1 MTEDPLI
8 TFNFGLEVTGVLSG
22 FFTHVSG
29 LSSETETVDH
39 KVVTATGQG
48 IVQMEPGR
56 LKWNPVTLKRGV
68 TSNLDIWDWRQ
79 KVVDG
84 KMADARKAAS
94 IIAYS
99 PDGKAVARWDMDRA
113 WPSKVFWT

>member
-1 MTEDPLI
+1 M
-8 TFNFGLEVTGVLSG
+8 
-22 FFTHVSG
+22 VS
-29 LSSETETVDH
+29 V
-39 KVVTATGQG
+39 KGQSV
-48 IVQMEPGR
+48 VQMEPGR

-84 KMADARKAAS
+84 KMGDARKSAS

-99 PDGKAVARWDMDRA
+99 SDLKPVARWDLDRA
-113 WPSKVFWT
+113 WPSKVSGPEFDSTTGNVMFEEVTIVFEGIKRVKP